1 MAERRLPI
9 HFGLGD
15 PGLGCVVVG
24 GLGGVVVVVVV
35 HDDDK
40 VVGKIVGLSI
50 GVVFRIVDLKFY
62 EERLLAF
69 VCRESTLPLLN

>member
-1 MAERRLPI
+1 MAERRLAI

-24 GLGGVVVVVVV
+24 GLGVVVIVVVVV

-40 VVGKIVGLSI
+40 VVGKIVGL
-50 GVVFRIVDLKFY
+50 L
-62 EERLLAF
+62 
-69 VCRESTLPLLN
+69 